1 MDYISSINHFINGI
15 VWGPVMIA
23 VYFGIGIF
31 YSIKIRFYQ
40 ILSFG
45 KWWDQTFNSIFRS
58 DNKDKS
64 DRLTPY
70 KAMTTSLAG
79 TIGTGNIAGV
89 ASALTLGGAGAV
101 FWMWVAALLGMATIY
116 AEIYLGVL
124 FREKKNGR
132 FVGGPMYYLEKG
144 VGCKFAAVFF
154 CVCCIASSIGM
165 GNMTQA
171 NSVSAALEEGFFI
184 PPAATGILLSLIAGF
199 IIIGGINRISAI
211 SEKLV
216 PVMAIIYLTSSVIIL
231 AVNYK
236 NIPHA
241 FSMIITD
248 AFDLK
253 SAAGGFTGY
262 GIGKAIKYGISR
274 GVFSNEAGL
283 GSSPVIHAAADSDS
297 PVSEGLW
304 GMFQVFID
312 TIILCTLMSLCILTT
327 QTEPG
332 DNNGMQLS
340 ILPFQCVF
348 GGSGKMIISACVALF
363 AFATL
368 ISWCYFGE
376 KSLEY
381 LFGDDRY
388 TMKYRIIYIAF
399 AFVGCNMGFSLVWE
413 ISDTLNGLMAIPNLF
428 ALVILSGR
436 IKYKDLKR
444 LSEHEKK

>member
-23 VYFGIGIF
+23 VYFGIGLF
-31 YSIKIRFYQ
+31 YSIRIRFYQ
-40 ILSFG
+40 IFSFRT
-45 KWWDQTFNSIFRS
+45 WWDKTFNSIFKPGKGKAP
-58 DNKDKS
+58 DN
-64 DRLTPY
+64 RLTPY
-70 KAMTTSLAG
+70 KAMTTALAG

-101 FWMWVAALLGMATIY
+101 FWMWIAAVLGMATIY

-124 FREKKNGR
+124 FREKKNGE
-132 FVGGPMYYLEKG
+132 FAGGPMYYLEKG
-144 VGCKFAAVFF
+144 AGCKIAAGLF
-154 CVCCIASSIGM
+154 CVCCIASSLGM

-171 NSVSAALEEGFFI
+171 NSVSAALEEGFFV
-184 PPAATGILLSLIAGF
+184 PPAVTGILLCLTVGF
-199 IIIGGINRISAI
+199 IIIGGIDRISAI

-216 PVMAIIYLTSSVIIL
+216 PGMAVIYITFSVIIL
-231 AVNYK
+231 AINYR

-248 AFDLK
+248 AFDVK
-253 SAAGGFTGY
+253 SAVGGFTGY
-262 GIGKAIKYGISR
+262 GAGKAIRYGISR

-283 GSSPVIHAAADSDS
+283 GSSPIIHSAAEADS
-297 PVSEGLW
+297 PASEGLW

-312 TIILCTLMSLCILTT
+312 TIILCTLMALCILTT

-340 ILPFQCVF
+340 ILPFQSVF
-348 GGSGKMIISACVALF
+348 GCAGRMIISACVALF

-368 ISWCYFGE
+368 ISWCFLGE
-376 KSLEY
+376 KCLGY
-381 LFGDDRY
+381 LFGDDRFA
-388 TMKYRIIYIAF
+388 KRYRVIYIIFAF
-399 AFVGCNMGFSLVWE
+399 AGCNLGFSLVWE

-428 ALVILSGR
+428 ALIILSGR
-436 IKYKDLKR
+436 IRYKELKDLSKT
-444 LSEHEKK
+444 